1 MGLVRAIDD
10 NSAAEQGTSA
20 WCARGCVVAARARV
34 SEESHLQRK
43 GDGTQRERLP
53 EELQFWLLSSRSYH

>member
-20 WCARGCVVAARARV
+20 WCARGCVAAARARV
-34 SEESHLQRK
+34 SEGSPLQRK
-43 GDGTQRERLP
+43 GDGTPRERLP
-53 EELQFWLLSSRSYH
+53 EELQFWLLSGKRYH